1 MDSEATLGTLLVVDD
16 NRSVL
21 SAVRLLA
28 EMKFRRV
35 VTTTS
40 PSRIPMLLREEHP
53 CCVLLDMNFEAS
65 VMSGNEGLFW
75 LSEIKRLAPGLPVV
89 LFTAYAEV
97 ELAVEGVKAGAADF
111 VIKPW
116 DNARLLLTLIN
127 AVNQKSKS
135 AAEASQ
141 NEHIKPDT
149 NPGPTTLEEMER
161 RMIEQALADNGGIL
175 TATATQLGI
184 SRQTLYNKMKRYGL
198 Q

>member
-1 MDSEATLGTLLVVDD
+1 MDSDATLGTLLVVDD

-75 LSEIKRLAPGLPVV
+75 LSEIKRLAPRLPVV

-97 ELAVEGVKAGAADF
+97 ELAVKVVSDL
-111 VIKPW
+111 VVKPW

-135 AAEASQ
+135 AAEASR

-161 RMIEQALADNGGIL
+161 HMIEQALADNGGIL

-184 SRQTLYNKMKRYGL
+184 SRQTLNNKRKRYGL

>member
-1 MDSEATLGTLLVVDD
+1 MPA
-16 NRSVL
+16 
-21 SAVRLLA
+21 A
-28 EMKFRRV
+28 
-35 VTTTS
+35 
-40 PSRIPMLLREEHP
+40 
-53 CCVLLDMNFEAS
+53 
-65 VMSGNEGLFW
+65 
-75 LSEIKRLAPGLPVV
+75 
-89 LFTAYAEV
+89 
-97 ELAVEGVKAGAADF
+97 EGVKAGAADF

-135 AAEASQ
+135 AAEASR

-161 RMIEQALADNGGIL
+161 HMIEQALADNGGIL